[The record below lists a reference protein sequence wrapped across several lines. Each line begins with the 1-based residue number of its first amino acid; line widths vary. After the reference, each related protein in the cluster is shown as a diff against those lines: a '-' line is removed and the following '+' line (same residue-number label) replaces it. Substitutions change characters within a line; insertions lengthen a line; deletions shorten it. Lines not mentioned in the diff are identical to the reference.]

1 MFQRYDE
8 DAPQQVKDAFALTTK
23 FMVGV
28 TAWSFAVLPLL
39 AGVEAMGSALP
50 GDQRVLLALGVWVV
64 GAAVAS
70 RYFPWKDHEEA
81 VALTREYKRQRARTA
96 LSSSEAP
103 ALAAAPDD
111 VLGKIAERVEGLA
124 GDDAQLVGLVREV
137 MERRLALLRD
147 LASLEHA
154 MQLDASVDGSQDERH
169 LRLSEA
175 RDRKRAVLE
184 RLGDVIRDLHVE
196 LTLHEDDNHQG
207 AVAKLE
213 DLLHGLAA
221 EAEVVATRS
230 EGKDLDARRRAAA
243 RAAQTKQM

>member
-1 MFQRYDE
+1 MFQRFDE
-8 DAPQQVKDAFALTTK
+8 DAPQQVKDAFARLNRTG
-23 FMVGV
+23 MGLMMWM
-28 TAWSFAVLPLL
+28 ASFIVIVDVLPPDVIPQPAKLPVIGMWLL
-39 AGVEAMGSALP
+39 AGV
-50 GDQRVLLALGVWVV
+50 V
-64 GAAVAS
+64 GAAL
-70 RYFPWKDHEEA
+70 YPWKDHQDA
-81 VALTREYKRQRARTA
+81 RMLVKEYKRQQARTV

-243 RAAQTKQM
+243 RAAQAKQM